1 MATRRWP
8 YLVAIPALS
17 SPTTVLVSCLL
28 FRFSLYIVIL
38 PLCST
43 CAGICLCWIVIVFT
57 ASLCVCVCTLNLRL
71 TNALSACLRSL
82 NSVLPAAWSSL
93 TSLSVMDL
101 SKNQLSST
109 LPVQWQYLTSLLR
122 LDLSNNTFVST
133 IPSAWQSGTPYMSQL
148 TRLLLSGNS
157 AM

>member
-1 MATRRWP
+1 M
-8 YLVAIPALS
+8 
-17 SPTTVLVSCLL
+17 
-28 FRFSLYIVIL
+28 
-38 PLCST
+38 
-43 CAGICLCWIVIVFT
+43 
-57 ASLCVCVCTLNLRL
+57 CTLNLRL
-71 TNALSACLRSL
+71 TSALSACLRSL

-93 TSLSVMDL
+93 TSLSIMDL

-148 TRLLLSGNS
+148 TRLMLSGNT